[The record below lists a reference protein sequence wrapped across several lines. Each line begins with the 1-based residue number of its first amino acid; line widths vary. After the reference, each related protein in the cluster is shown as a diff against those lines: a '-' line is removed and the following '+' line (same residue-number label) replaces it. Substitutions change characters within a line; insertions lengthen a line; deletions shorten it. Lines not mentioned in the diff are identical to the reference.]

1 MNHQLRIFI
10 NNVSYLYVYTTSK
23 SLKMETKLEL
33 ILLQLCISFIY
44 IKQKNLIHDSRFNR
58 NNQNLLTANNRFLG
72 ADVLKPILQG

>member
-33 ILLQLCISFIY
+33 ILLQLCISFIG
-44 IKQKNLIHDSRFNR
+44 IKQKNLIHDDRFNR

>member
-10 NNVSYLYVYTTSK
+10 NNVLYLYVYTISK

-33 ILLQLCISFIY
+33 ILLQLCISFIG
-44 IKQKNLIHDSRFNR
+44 IKQKNLIHDGRFNR